1 MKDEQKA
8 VCISVSVSPQRES
21 GNTPGPVKIAWW
33 KHLCSSV
40 GCDAAVLAL
49 IPNVKLGKMHLCFFQ
64 RHLVYR
70 DPDSCN
76 PDFDDS
82 LETLLDY
89 PTFWL

>member
-8 VCISVSVSPQRES
+8 VCISDSVSAQRES
-21 GNTPGPVKIAWW
+21 RNTPGSVKVAWW

-64 RHLVYR
+64 RHMVYR
-70 DPDSCN
+70 HPDSSN
-76 PDFDDS
+76 PNFDDS
-82 LETLLDY
+82 LQTLLVFK
-89 PTFWL
+89 TIS